1 MSKRRTYL
9 HNAALLTGSGL
20 VLRALGMGFRIV
32 LAAYLGSE
40 GMGLYQL
47 ILALYMVFVSFA
59 TAGVNVASARLAAQ
73 SLARGSGM
81 AETLR
86 GLCITALGFG
96 TAAMLAQSVL
106 AGPCARYLLH
116 DVRAETALLILAPS
130 LPFMAVSGAVRGCFL
145 AARRV
150 QPNITAQLIEQL
162 VRMAVAAA
170 GLRTLAQ
177 WGAGYGCAAVLL
189 GNTVSESVSC
199 GIMLAFAARTP
210 EFAPRPDAPLHPY
223 THKEL
228 YDILWPVEGSRLLAS
243 ALQAAE
249 SSLIPYTLAIYTG
262 SRAEAVAQYG
272 SLKGMA
278 LPLLFFP
285 FSVLGALSGLLMPE
299 ITRAHTK
306 GDTAAMRRLIFTMLR
321 MTGAFS
327 LAAGVGFVLL
337 GAPLAGFIYRDAK
350 VGRYVQLLGFVAPF
364 MYLESMVD
372 GVLKGLGEQL
382 ATFRY
387 SLFDSVF
394 RIAAIWLV
402 VPQYGMMGFL
412 GVMAV
417 SNLMTC
423 GLNMRRMMKQ
433 IKKPSPEGEGGR
445 GFVRGRM
452 RGRLA
457 GVSREREGTADS
469 PLISPLRGQLLPR
482 GRSLWRGL
490 QRFPA
495 HQSVPQPVIY
505 ALLRQQLVV
514 AALLLDAVA
523 AQHQNAVRIFD
534 RRQAVGNR
542 QGRAALCQLVKA
554 LAHQNLALVVQ
565 GTCGLVQQQDARVLQ
580 KDAGNRQTLLLPA
593 GQLDAAL
600 TDVGVVAVLQ
610 SADKGIGS
618 GQAGSLLNFGAGR
631 AGAAIGN
638 VLRHRAAEQVNV
650 LLHDADGP
658 A

>member
-73 SLARGSGM
+73 SLARGSGV

-145 AARRV
+145 AARR
-150 QPNITAQLIEQL
+150 IEQL
-162 VRMAVAAA
+162 VRMAVDAA

-210 EFAPRPDAPLHPY
+210 EFAPRPGAPLHPY
-223 THKEL
+223 TRKEL

-327 LAAGVGFVLL
+327 LTAGVGFVLL

-423 GLNMRRMMKQ
+423 GLNMRRMMVQ
-433 IKKPSPEGEGGR
+433 IKNNK
-445 GFVRGRM
+445 
-452 RGRLA
+452 
-457 GVSREREGTADS
+457 
-469 PLISPLRGQLLPR
+469 
-482 GRSLWRGL
+482 
-490 QRFPA
+490 
-495 HQSVPQPVIY
+495 
-505 ALLRQQLVV
+505 
-514 AALLLDAVA
+514 
-523 AQHQNAVRIFD
+523 
-534 RRQAVGNR
+534 
-542 QGRAALCQLVKA
+542 
-554 LAHQNLALVVQ
+554 
-565 GTCGLVQQQDARVLQ
+565 
-580 KDAGNRQTLLLPA
+580 
-593 GQLDAAL
+593 
-600 TDVGVVAVLQ
+600 
-610 SADKGIGS
+610 
-618 GQAGSLLNFGAGR
+618 
-631 AGAAIGN
+631 
-638 VLRHRAAEQVNV
+638 
-650 LLHDADGP
+650 
-658 A
+658 

>member
-1 MSKRRTYL
+1 MKKSPWKLDPLFTPRSIAVIGASP
-9 HNAALLTGSGL
+9 NGGAGSI
-20 VLRALGMGFRIV
+20 VLRNMQRLGYTGTVYPINPKYKEIFG
-32 LAAYLGSE
+32 YPC
-40 GMGLYQL
+40 Y
-47 ILALYMVFVSFA
+47 
-59 TAGVNVASARLAAQ
+59 AS
-73 SLARGSGM
+73 
-81 AETLR
+81 LR
-86 GLCITALGFG
+86 DL
-96 TAAMLAQSVL
+96 
-106 AGPCARYLLH
+106 P
-116 DVRAETALLILAPS
+116 AP
-130 LPFMAVSGAVRGCFL
+130 AD
-145 AARRV
+145 
-150 QPNITAQLIEQL
+150 
-162 VRMAVAAA
+162 
-170 GLRTLAQ
+170 
-177 WGAGYGCAAVLL
+177 CAAVLL

-210 EFAPRPDAPLHPY
+210 EFAPRPGAPLHPY
-223 THKEL
+223 TRKEL

-327 LAAGVGFVLL
+327 LAAGAGFVLL
-337 GAPLAGFIYRDAK
+337 GAPLAGFVYRDAK

-423 GLNMRRMMKQ
+423 GLNMRRMMVQ
-433 IKKPSPEGEGGR
+433 IKKPSP
-445 GFVRGRM
+445 
-452 RGRLA
+452 
-457 GVSREREGTADS
+457 
-469 PLISPLRGQLLPR
+469 
-482 GRSLWRGL
+482 
-490 QRFPA
+490 
-495 HQSVPQPVIY
+495 
-505 ALLRQQLVV
+505 
-514 AALLLDAVA
+514 
-523 AQHQNAVRIFD
+523 
-534 RRQAVGNR
+534 
-542 QGRAALCQLVKA
+542 
-554 LAHQNLALVVQ
+554 
-565 GTCGLVQQQDARVLQ
+565 
-580 KDAGNRQTLLLPA
+580 
-593 GQLDAAL
+593 
-600 TDVGVVAVLQ
+600 
-610 SADKGIGS
+610 
-618 GQAGSLLNFGAGR
+618 
-631 AGAAIGN
+631 
-638 VLRHRAAEQVNV
+638 
-650 LLHDADGP
+650 
-658 A
+658 

>member
-1 MSKRRTYL
+1 MNRLRIKGEPLMRRFLLNYVLLIVVASVGFFPVYHSTAQSMRTYMLSEQRRTL
-9 HNAALLTGSGL
+9 EARQH
-20 VLRALGMGFRIV
+20 
-32 LAAYLGSE
+32 
-40 GMGLYQL
+40 
-47 ILALYMVFVSFA
+47 ILE
-59 TAGVNVASARLAAQ
+59 ND
-73 SLARGSGM
+73 LARWKGI

-86 GLCITALGFG
+86 GSNEI
-96 TAAMLAQSVL
+96 AAAARLSRTKLRTEDYYTLMIARKRFRTEFQLEDL
-106 AGPCARYLLH
+106 AGYLLMFRENDLMILPDVFYDNAATAYGREVIFDGMTYAQLRAWLTEGDETFAFAPQTLYARPFSTLAEKQVLPCAIRVGRLDNSGGSSMLLRRRNDLYLLCLL
-116 DVRAETALLILAPS
+116 DASALAGRFADESVERVRLLDQD
-130 LPFMAVSGAVRGCFL
+130 G
-145 AARRV
+145 RV
-150 QPNITAQLIEQL
+150 
-162 VRMAVAAA
+162 
-170 GLRTLAQ
+170 LAQ

-210 EFAPRPDAPLHPY
+210 EFAPRPGAPLHPY
-223 THKEL
+223 TRKEL

-327 LAAGVGFVLL
+327 LAAGAGFVLL

-433 IKKPSPEGEGGR
+433 IKKPSP
-445 GFVRGRM
+445 
-452 RGRLA
+452 
-457 GVSREREGTADS
+457 
-469 PLISPLRGQLLPR
+469 
-482 GRSLWRGL
+482 
-490 QRFPA
+490 
-495 HQSVPQPVIY
+495 
-505 ALLRQQLVV
+505 
-514 AALLLDAVA
+514 
-523 AQHQNAVRIFD
+523 
-534 RRQAVGNR
+534 
-542 QGRAALCQLVKA
+542 
-554 LAHQNLALVVQ
+554 
-565 GTCGLVQQQDARVLQ
+565 
-580 KDAGNRQTLLLPA
+580 
-593 GQLDAAL
+593 
-600 TDVGVVAVLQ
+600 
-610 SADKGIGS
+610 
-618 GQAGSLLNFGAGR
+618 
-631 AGAAIGN
+631 
-638 VLRHRAAEQVNV
+638 
-650 LLHDADGP
+650 
-658 A
+658 

>member
-1 MSKRRTYL
+1 MEFSLDSLQPKERASFALRVLYE
-9 HNAALLTGSGL
+9 AAGC
-20 VLRALGMGFRIV
+20 RKYHMGRFEE
-32 LAAYLGSE
+32 Y
-40 GMGLYQL
+40 GLYQENRSFL
-47 ILALYMVFVSFA
+47 SSEQVITFTDLDGRLLALKPDVTLSIA
-59 TAGVNVASARLAAQ
+59 KTAQPAPGETLRYYYHENVYRPSAESHTFQEISQMGLEMLGAVGEAQVQQAVRLAAQ

-170 GLRTLAQ
+170 GLRVLAQ

-210 EFAPRPDAPLHPY
+210 EFAPRPGAPLHPY
-223 THKEL
+223 TRKEL

-423 GLNMRRMMKQ
+423 GLNMRRMMEQ
-433 IKKPSPEGEGGR
+433 IKKPSP
-445 GFVRGRM
+445 
-452 RGRLA
+452 
-457 GVSREREGTADS
+457 
-469 PLISPLRGQLLPR
+469 
-482 GRSLWRGL
+482 
-490 QRFPA
+490 
-495 HQSVPQPVIY
+495 
-505 ALLRQQLVV
+505 
-514 AALLLDAVA
+514 
-523 AQHQNAVRIFD
+523 
-534 RRQAVGNR
+534 
-542 QGRAALCQLVKA
+542 
-554 LAHQNLALVVQ
+554 
-565 GTCGLVQQQDARVLQ
+565 
-580 KDAGNRQTLLLPA
+580 
-593 GQLDAAL
+593 
-600 TDVGVVAVLQ
+600 
-610 SADKGIGS
+610 
-618 GQAGSLLNFGAGR
+618 
-631 AGAAIGN
+631 
-638 VLRHRAAEQVNV
+638 
-650 LLHDADGP
+650 
-658 A
+658 